1 MSYKKYEKHS
11 VTYQLIEH
19 INKFNE
25 DNQSKMDENPNLWIG
40 RLTNDPD
47 HWADYGVYTPEDF
60 ERYLDNEAKH
70 CQEKE
75 ARTFYGHSD
84 DGFDGPDDAK
94 EWEDFGEV
102 YDDSYGD
109 YI

>member
-1 MSYKKYEKHS
+1 MSYKNYEKYS
-11 VTYQLIEH
+11 VTYQLIEY
-19 INKFNE
+19 INKINE
-25 DNQSKMDENPNLWIG
+25 NAQSKMDENPNLWVG

-75 ARTFYGHSD
+75 ARTFYGHTD
-84 DGFDGPDDAK
+84 DGLDGP
-94 EWEDFGEV
+94 
-102 YDDSYGD
+102 DDSYGD
-109 YI
+109 YV

>member
-1 MSYKKYEKHS
+1 MSYKNYEKHS
-11 VTYQLIEH
+11 VTYQLIEY
-19 INKFNE
+19 INKINA
-25 DNQSKMDENPNLWIG
+25 DAQSRMNENPNIWIG
-40 RLTNDPD
+40 KLTNDPD

-75 ARTFYGHSD
+75 ARNVDED
-84 DGFDGPDDAK
+84 DDFDESK

-102 YDDSYGD
+102 YDDTYGD